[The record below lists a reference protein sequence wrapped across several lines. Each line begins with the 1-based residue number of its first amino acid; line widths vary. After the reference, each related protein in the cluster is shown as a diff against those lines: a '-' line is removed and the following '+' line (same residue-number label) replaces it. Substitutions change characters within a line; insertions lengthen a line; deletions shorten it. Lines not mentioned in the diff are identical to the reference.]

1 MILLL
6 TEELLAARDSL
17 TDETFRRRAD
27 DIADEQDRLRD
38 RVGEIMFLRESDGVA
53 PDAPP
58 PTGAAP
64 PPPLEAP
71 GHDHDAAAILEVNT
85 DLVAAYNA
93 MWEAS
98 RFLRQADV
106 AESVPPQRVALEH
119 LQRLREGE
127 RVFARG
133 RVTRPPLDLE
143 AARGTGEVD
152 DADPVVRGP
161 GVAVPDGARWIG
173 EVEEVARTTDT
184 DAGALALRLRTLAA
198 ALLSAP
204 DGSVEAAGAVAAA
217 ADAAARGDGDALS
230 ASLAGAVRAL
240 SGADVRGTRP
250 GAPVATD
257 AAGAAYL
264 TALTAQTDSVEARA
278 DDGEPVYPE
287 ATPFVFATARYGS
300 GDWDSAPLV
309 PSNLAH
315 SLAQY
320 TDLPVDAEGA
330 IIDLGSPELLRY
342 PFVFLTGH
350 LPLRLD
356 DAETEGLR
364 TYVERGGLAFIDDH
378 NHDIDGAFHRSV
390 VSELARIFGDDA
402 LRPLPTDHALYRSF
416 FVFEDGPPI
425 TGHELSGWGDGLI
438 HRELFAIERGGRIGV
453 LYSNKDYASEW
464 NYHAEN
470 KRFLALDNTRFGV
483 NVLVYA
489 LTR

>member
-1 MILLL
+1 
-6 TEELLAARDSL
+6 LAA
-17 TDETFRRRAD
+17 
-27 DIADEQDRLRD
+27 Q
-38 RVGEIMFLRESDGVA
+38 
-53 PDAPP
+53 P
-58 PTGAAP
+58 
-64 PPPLEAP
+64 
-71 GHDHDAAAILEVNT
+71 
-85 DLVAAYNA
+85 
-93 MWEAS
+93 
-98 RFLRQADV
+98 
-106 AESVPPQRVALEH
+106 
-119 LQRLREGE
+119 
-127 RVFARG
+127 
-133 RVTRPPLDLE
+133 
-143 AARGTGEVD
+143 
-152 DADPVVRGP
+152 
-161 GVAVPDGARWIG
+161 
-173 EVEEVARTTDT
+173 
-184 DAGALALRLRTLAA
+184 
-198 ALLSAP
+198 
-204 DGSVEAAGAVAAA
+204 
-217 ADAAARGDGDALS
+217 
-230 ASLAGAVRAL
+230 
-240 SGADVRGTRP
+240 
-250 GAPVATD
+250 
-257 AAGAAYL
+257 
-264 TALTAQTDSVEARA
+264 DSVEARG
-278 DDGEPVYPE
+278 DDGEPIHSEP
-287 ATPFVFATARYGS
+287 TPFVFATARYGS

-320 TDLPVDAEGA
+320 TDLAVDAEGA
-330 IIDLGSPELLRY
+330 IVDLGSPELLRY

-402 LRPLPTDHALYRSF
+402 LRPLPSDHALYRSF